1 VTKKTL
7 VIILSVVGALV
18 LLVVLFVGAIVGIVF
33 YTLSQSEAAQTA
45 KSFLRSNEKLK
56 RDIGEVKD
64 FGRLITGSVNAQN
77 NNGDATLSI
86 KVIGERRTV
95 NATVVLMYR
104 AGRNW
109 RVTDATYRNEAGE
122 TIDLL
127 DKYGP
132 APPEQ

>member
-1 VTKKTL
+1 MTKKNL
-7 VIILSVVGALV
+7 VIILGILGALV
-18 LLVVLFVGAIVGIVF
+18 LLVVLFVGAILGIVF
-33 YTLSQSEAAQTA
+33 YTLSQSEATRTA
-45 KSFLRSNEKLK
+45 KSFLQSNEKLK

-64 FGRLITGSVNAQN
+64 FGRIVTGSVNARN

-109 RVTDATYRNEAGE
+109 RVTDAT
-122 TIDLL
+122 
-127 DKYGP
+127 
-132 APPEQ
+132 